1 MPSPNL
7 RVTERCL
14 TDDLGLK
21 KDLVESDAR
30 DFADSH
36 AAVKKFVAMRG
47 SDPAGGEPTYGDYK
61 RGLICSLHVGSAR
74 AVTTWDD
81 VGDVCW
87 LLAYDEYHRIGEPD
101 DAYAVFNDLHSA
113 GRLMPTAE
121 DYEAILLDTSED
133 WIERFFEAGIR
144 LLERARA
151 HPGSDEFE
159 TWEDGGR
166 QVICVDMVVDGDDS
180 AEEGWVGITLPDG
193 VMLNDEQVYELVAGL
208 IPEDA
213 DPLWCE
219 RFKDRERRRGEIVY
233 KWESY
238 QGTE

>member
-7 RVTERCL
+7 RVTARCL

-21 KDLVESDAR
+21 RDLVESDAR

-36 AAVKKFVAMRG
+36 AAVTKYVSMRG
-47 SDPAGGEPTYGDYK
+47 ADPSGGEPISGPYK

-74 AVTTWDD
+74 AVTTWVEDE
-81 VGDVCW
+81 DVCW
-87 LLAYDEYHRIGEPD
+87 LLAYNDYHRNGEPD
-101 DAYAVFNDLHSA
+101 DAYNVFN
-113 GRLMPTAE
+113 RLYLADCLLPTADDYEAFFLETAE
-121 DYEAILLDTSED
+121 DWT
-133 WIERFFEAGIR
+133 ERFFEAGIR

-151 HPGSDEFE
+151 HPGRDEFD

-166 QVICVDMVVDGDDS
+166 EVICVDMVVDGDES
-180 AEEGWVGITLPDG
+180 AEEGWVGITLPDS

-213 DPLWCE
+213 KPLWCE
-219 RFKDRERRRGEIVY
+219 RFKDREKRRGEIVY
-233 KWESY
+233 KWEFY
-238 QGTE
+238 QLGG